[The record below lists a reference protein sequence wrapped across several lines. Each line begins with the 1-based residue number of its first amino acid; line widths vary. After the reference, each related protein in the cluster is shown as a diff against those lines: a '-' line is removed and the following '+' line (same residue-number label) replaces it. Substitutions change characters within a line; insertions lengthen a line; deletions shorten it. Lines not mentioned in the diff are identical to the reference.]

1 MDLEALK
8 EELEGL
14 SEKDLFRYLRK
25 LICKMLSESQSP
37 IEDTNEILDM
47 VYSECQ
53 IRGKER
59 LYDKTFE
66 SVSNNPDICETG
78 LLTTDKSVTADVA

>member
-14 SEKDLFRYLRK
+14 SEKELFRYLRK
-25 LICKMLSESQSP
+25 LICKSLAELEHP
-37 IEDTNEILDM
+37 KVETNEVLDM

-53 IRGKER
+53 TRGKER

-66 SVSNNPDICETG
+66 SVSKNPEICETG
-78 LLTTDKSVTADVA
+78 DIAADVA